1 MSKIE
6 EIEKLLYATGNELG
20 FYFTLL
26 SFIGAIILAFV
37 VKEFY
42 LRYSYSL
49 TGKNHIAAIL
59 PMLTGIIFL
68 VIIA

>member
-26 SFIGAIILAFV
+26 SFIGAIILSFL

-42 LRYSYSL
+42 VRYSYSL
-49 TGKNHIAAIL
+49 TGKRSWK
-59 PMLTGIIFL
+59 
-68 VIIA
+68 